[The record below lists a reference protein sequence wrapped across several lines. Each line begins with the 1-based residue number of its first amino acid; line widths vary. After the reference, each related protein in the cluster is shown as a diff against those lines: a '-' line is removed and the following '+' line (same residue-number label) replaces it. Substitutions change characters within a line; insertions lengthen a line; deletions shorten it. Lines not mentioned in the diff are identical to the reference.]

1 MKRVE
6 SHFTDTSLLRESGF
20 DLMPGKIDPLIND
33 NSKIRGLLKIIIDTG
48 KFSLIRSRLLSFVF
62 TSVLRASN

>member
-6 SHFTDTSLLRESGF
+6 SHFTDTSLLRESDF

-33 NSKIRGLLKIIIDTG
+33 NSKIRGFFGPKG
-48 KFSLIRSRLLSFVF
+48 NNCSF
-62 TSVLRASN
+62 